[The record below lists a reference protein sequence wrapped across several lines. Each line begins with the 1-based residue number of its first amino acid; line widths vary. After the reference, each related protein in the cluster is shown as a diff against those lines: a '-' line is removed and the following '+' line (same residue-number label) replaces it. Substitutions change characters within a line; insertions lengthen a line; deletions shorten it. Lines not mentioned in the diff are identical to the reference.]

1 MPLKWFICPDAV
13 TILVDDCM
21 KFAGCRLKHRCCP
34 MPILRMVAFDREFVK
49 VSPSMSG
56 NGPRIIWGRAIWD
69 YAIDPDGRMYAVL
82 GVTVHGRA
90 AAAGLTFDAL
100 AEEKLADVDTK
111 GIADLLEQDEWVKDC
126 YILTDY
132 KTSGSFAIVKWAG
145 IIVEKK
151 DVPVL
156 DDLGQQIKYKTGKRK
171 GEVKT
176 KQERRIINDET
187 KAKKR
192 EIELQVNRYRIFFE
206 AHGFPVSQ
214 MRVFG
219 IPRDGSTYIAKNRG
233 VMRNKYEIKIKRMQD
248 EAVLEYY
255 RNLQAEVDAAFENNY
270 TRVCNDWEAWGGK
283 RCRDYC
289 EVAPQCQDL
298 CKAKGEKWPGI

>member
-1 MPLKWFICPDAV
+1 MPLKWFICPDGIQIEVAH
-13 TILVDDCM
+13 CM
-21 KFAGCRLKHRCCP
+21 LWKGCRLKDRCCP
-34 MPILRMVAFDREFVK
+34 MPVLRMIAYDREYEK
-49 VSPSMSG
+49 VSPSMAG
-56 NGPRIIWGRAIWD
+56 NGPRLIWGRAVWY
-69 YAIDPDGRMYAVL
+69 YAVDPDGRMFAIL
-82 GVTVHGRA
+82 GVTVHGRI
-90 AAAGLTFDAL
+90 AAAGLTFDVL
-100 AEEKLADVDTK
+100 AEEKLSDEETK
-111 GIADLLEQDEWVKDC
+111 GIADLLEQDEWVQDC

-132 KTSGSFAIVKWAG
+132 KTSGSYAIAKWAG

-156 DDLGQQIKYKTGKRK
+156 EGGKQVVYKSGKRK

-176 KQERRIINDET
+176 KQHKKIIQDEK

-206 AHGFPVSQ
+206 SHGFPISQ
-214 MRVFG
+214 MQVFG
-219 IPRDGSTYIAKNRG
+219 VPRDGGTYVAKNRG
-233 VMRNKYEIKIKRMQD
+233 VMRNKERIPIKRMQD

-255 RNLQAEVDAAFENNY
+255 RNLQAEVDLAFKKNY

-298 CKAKGEKWPGI
+298 CKKKGEKWPGS